1 VLAASDALELTLEE
15 TLVQSRQSHWHLI
28 HTKPRQERRAL
39 ENLEQQ
45 GYTCF
50 LPLYLSEKLVKGRLL
65 FTEEPLFPR
74 YLFIYLATGMDAKS
88 WAPIRSTNG
97 VSSLVRFGDSPAR
110 VDDGIIDLIKCH
122 ELEIKRAPERLFNEG
137 DRLQVVDGPFA
148 GMGVVFEMSDGENRA
163 MVLIDLLGKLTRLT
177 LRPGDLKKELV

>member
-1 VLAASDALELTLEE
+1 LLAEFDVTEATQDEAIVRST
-15 TLVQSRQSHWHLI
+15 QSQWYLI

-50 LPLYLSEKLVKGRLL
+50 LPLYLSEKLVKGRPL
-65 FTEEPLFPR
+65 FAEEPLFPR

-110 VDDGIIDLIKCH
+110 VDDGIIDLIKDH
-122 ELEIKRAPERLFNEG
+122 ELEIKRAPERLFNAG

-148 GMGVVFEMSDGENRA
+148 GMGVVFEMRDGENRA

-177 LRPGDLKKELV
+177 LRPSDLKKELV